1 MPLLMGPSREACV
14 KSSLKPSPGTY
25 LQGPATHPQTLPW
38 YLLAGSSHTVS
49 VKLPPPVNESLD
61 RAVTSL
67 LVMAR

>member
-1 MPLLMGPSREACV
+1 MLLHMGPSHSLREV
-14 KSSLKPSPGTY
+14 P
-25 LQGPATHPQTLPW
+25 PQTLPW